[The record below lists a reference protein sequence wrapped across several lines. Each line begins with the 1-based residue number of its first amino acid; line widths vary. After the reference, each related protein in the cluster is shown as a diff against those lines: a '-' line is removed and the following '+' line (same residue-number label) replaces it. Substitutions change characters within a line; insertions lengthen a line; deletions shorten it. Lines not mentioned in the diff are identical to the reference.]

1 MKSTRKKRTKY
12 PNLKKLTNKDY
23 EYILSYYGRRIPKT
37 VKKKRRLVLKE
48 KALNVLREKLC
59 SCKRKVYKND
69 KTLKEPDNST
79 GICIKSVLH
88 RKGFRP
94 QSFSCKNKT
103 MSIKRDNKLTRKTLK
118 NFIKK

>member
-12 PNLKKLTNKDY
+12 PNLNKLTNKDY
-23 EYILSYYGRRIPKT
+23 EYILSYYGKNIPKT
-37 VKKKRRLVLKE
+37 IKKKRRLTLKE

-59 SCKRKVYKND
+59 SCKIKVYKNT
-69 KTLKEPDNST
+69 KTLKAPDNST

-94 QSFSCKNKT
+94 QLFSCKNKT
-103 MSIKRDNKLTRKTLK
+103 MSIKRDCNLTRKNLK
-118 NFIKK
+118 K